1 MLSVVRGGRYDA
13 LMKPARARFADHWT
27 LAEILSP
34 QIDRERLELF
44 LIHFCALGVH
54 MTAQAERWMHLAGD
68 RCRAQGLV
76 DVGRL
81 LETQAHRRAQRN
93 RLVTQDAVEL
103 VRRWNARRAPRL
115 DPQRVLTQGPTP
127 SVLRYR
133 KLHEVIIAGAAPF
146 ASLAVTCEIE
156 RLVARYGPDLIRN
169 AMGRLGPE
177 VLDALASIQAHVWL
191 DDDRDA
197 SNVELDR
204 LVEKSDDHA
213 VAIVR
218 AGGAALEVF
227 AAFLV
232 ECLSLAV
239 VRGEQMQARA

>member
-1 MLSVVRGGRYDA
+1 MSLVRGGRYDA
-13 LMKPARARFADHWT
+13 LMKPARARFADHWA
-27 LAEILSP
+27 LVDVLSP
-34 QIDRERLELF
+34 QVDRERLELF

-54 MTAQAERWMHLAGD
+54 MTAHAEKWMLIAGE
-68 RCRAQGLV
+68 RCRAQSLV

-81 LETQAHRRAQRN
+81 LEMQAYRRAQRN
-93 RLVTQDAVEL
+93 ALVAQDAVEL
-103 VRRWNARRAPRL
+103 VRRWNGRRMPRL
-115 DPQRVLTQGPTP
+115 DPQRVLMQGPTP

-133 KLHEVIIAGAAPF
+133 KLHEVIIAGPAPF

-177 VLDALASIQAHVWL
+177 VLSALVSIQSHVWL
-191 DDDRDA
+191 DNDRDA
-197 SNVELDR
+197 SSIELDKLIER
-204 LVEKSDDHA
+204 SDDHA
-213 VAIVR
+213 AAIVR
-218 AGGAALEVF
+218 AGSAALEVF

-239 VRGEQMQARA
+239 VRGEQMQARP